1 MDRSDFRQ
9 TEKRN
14 DTGKEES
21 AKGTQEGFLSDCRQ
35 TRKWNENGKED
46 SAKETQEGCL
56 SRSIRSFSNNFY
68 RIFCSKNLLQRG
80 DKTLSPR

>member
-21 AKGTQEGFLSDCRQ
+21 AKGTQEGFLS
-35 TRKWNENGKED
+35 
-46 SAKETQEGCL
+46 
-56 SRSIRSFSNNFY
+56 RSINSFSNRSVPY
-68 RIFCSKNLLQRG
+68 LCSKNWLQRI
-80 DKTLSPR
+80 DKTLLTR

>member
-21 AKGTQEGFLSDCRQ
+21 TKGTQEGFL
-35 TRKWNENGKED
+35 
-46 SAKETQEGCL
+46 
-56 SRSIRSFSNNFY
+56 
-68 RIFCSKNLLQRG
+68 
-80 DKTLSPR
+80 